1 MKKLFMVAIVLAALG
16 GALYYFFEMRKTKPA
31 PVSFRENLIGTWKI
45 DSVATS
51 KKDSGNVLGLMIMAL
66 DSNYLNY
73 TYKFT
78 TDGSV
83 EKNLGDSLVEKLS
96 YQMKDSAQITFVAG
110 DSTKEEF
117 NNAVVSFDKQQFTLL
132 ASDSSLLFF
141 KRQK

>member
-16 GALYYFFEMRKTKPA
+16 GALYYLFEMRQSKPTTD
-31 PVSFRENLIGTWKI
+31 SFQENLLGNWKI
-45 DSVATS
+45 DSVALRT
-51 KKDSGNVLGLMIMAL
+51 KDSGNVPGLMFMAL
-66 DSNYLNY
+66 DTNFLNY

-83 EKNLGDSLVEKLS
+83 EKNLGDSLVEKLN
-96 YQMKDSAQITFVAG
+96 YQMKDSVQLTFVAS

-117 NNAVVSFDKQQFTLL
+117 NNRVVSFDKQQFTLL